1 MLPNYFNRD
10 DSISSIKLR
19 QFIYESMF
27 PAIIHYMEKNKVV
40 GLFQKMG
47 MMSVSKLLP
56 GPAMGVHQDSPHP
69 ESNHLACLMYLNDD
83 YDGGE
88 ISFPGLG
95 FTYRPIAGDI
105 LLFKGNIP
113 HEVFPVKSGVRY
125 NFNFGLTDD
134 LGWQAA
140 GGIPN
145 AAK

>member
-1 MLPNYFNRD
+1 
-10 DSISSIKLR
+10 
-19 QFIYESMF
+19 
-27 PAIIHYMEKNKVV
+27 
-40 GLFQKMG
+40 
-47 MMSVSKLLP
+47 
-56 GPAMGVHQDSPHP
+56 
-69 ESNHLACLMYLNDD
+69 MYLNDD